1 MKKIFSFLLVLT
13 VVFSFSAC
21 GKKKDKAAE
30 NKVDLEYYAGLGQM
44 PECDYKLG
52 ADPDE
57 MVEKLTAAESSAE
70 AAGEEYPFAVTE
82 GEKTVRIDNGDF
94 VYYYEKAKKDKG
106 ISYIIATNKG
116 YGFEGGASILEIKNA
131 LSELEYTEEDVN
143 DSNSFFL
150 MGAIDGTVLK
160 YTFKNRVISFFF
172 SENELTAVTLYDT
185 DNWTE

>member
-1 MKKIFSFLLVLT
+1 MKKLFAFLLVMTLAL
-13 VVFSFSAC
+13 SFSAC

-70 AAGEEYPFAVTE
+70 AAGDEYPFAVTE

-116 YGFEGGASILEIKNA
+116 YGFEGGV
-131 LSELEYTEEDVN
+131 LSVSFSAKTSLPPLPFTIPITGRN
-143 DSNSFFL
+143 NSNGSL
-150 MGAIDGTVLK
+150 
-160 YTFKNRVISFFF
+160 YVI
-172 SENELTAVTLYDT
+172 NC
-185 DNWTE
+185 

>member
-1 MKKIFSFLLVLT
+1 MKKILSFLLVMTLAL
-13 VVFSFSAC
+13 SFSAC
-21 GKKKDKAAE
+21 GKKKGKTAE
-30 NKVDLEYYAGLGQM
+30 NKVDLEYYAELGQM
-44 PECDYKLG
+44 PECPYKLG

-57 MVEKLTAAESSAE
+57 SSAVSFSFISSAE

-131 LSELEYTEEDVN
+131 LPELEYTEEDVN

-150 MGAIDGTVLK
+150 MGAIDGSVLK

>member
-1 MKKIFSFLLVLT
+1 MKKILSFLLILT
-13 VVFSFSAC
+13 VAFSFSAC
-21 GKKKDKAAE
+21 GKKKDNAAE
-30 NKVDLEYYAGLGQM
+30 NKVDLEYYAELGQM

-57 MVEKLTAAESSAE
+57 IAEKLTAAESSAE
-70 AAGEEYPFAVTE
+70 ASGEEYPFALTE

-106 ISYIIATNKG
+106 ISYIIATTKG
-116 YGFEGGASILEIKNA
+116 YGFESGTSILEIKNA
-131 LSELEYTEEDVN
+131 LPELKYTEEDVT
-143 DSNSFFL
+143 DANSFFL

-160 YTFKNRVISFFF
+160 YTFKNRVVSFFF